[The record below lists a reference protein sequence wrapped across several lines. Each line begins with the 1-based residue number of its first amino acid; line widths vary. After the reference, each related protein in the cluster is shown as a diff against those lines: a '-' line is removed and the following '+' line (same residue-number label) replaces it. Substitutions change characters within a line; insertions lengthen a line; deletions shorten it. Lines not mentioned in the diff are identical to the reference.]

1 MNKMRPPVSLNS
13 LSTFEAAARHLS
25 FTRAARE
32 LEVLQPAVSRQV
44 IELERA
50 LGITLFERTKPLLT
64 LTADGN
70 LLYDSVAAGLGRINE
85 TLDFFVARGHK
96 KTVVVNATIGLA
108 SCYLMSRLADF
119 EASFPEFQIELVTR
133 DQNASFD
140 PRSCDLVFVFD
151 VARNLGVRR
160 FRLFDEKMICVC
172 AGDYPDFDS
181 ESLDSVLTQ
190 PLLALAT
197 AQHRDDWKR
206 YLAAADAGPVAPVF
220 AQQYLSFIVYLQ
232 AILDGRGL
240 GIGWSHLLDEH
251 LAAGRLRIAY
261 DFVAAGE
268 RGYHCYLTERARD
281 NPAADAFY
289 QWAESL
295 VPGSA

>member
-1 MNKMRPPVSLNS
+1 MRPTVSLNS

-44 IELERA
+44 IELEKA
-50 LGITLFERTKPLLT
+50 LGTPLFERTKPLLT

-70 LLYDSVAAGLGRINE
+70 LLYDAVAAGLGRINE
-85 TLDFFVARGHK
+85 TLDFFLARGHR
-96 KTVVVNATIGLA
+96 KTIVVNTTIGLA

-119 EASFPEFQIELVTR
+119 EARHPEFQVELVTR

-151 VARNLGVRR
+151 LSRNLGVRR
-160 FRLFDEKMICVC
+160 FRLFDEQMICVC
-172 AGDYPDFDS
+172 AGDYTDFDS
-181 ESLDSVLTQ
+181 GSIDALRRQ

-197 AQHRDDWKR
+197 AQHRDDWQK
-206 YLAAADAGPVAPVF
+206 YLLSAGADAAPLTF

-240 GIGWSHLLDEH
+240 GIGWRYLLDEH
-251 LAAGRLRIAY
+251 LAAGRLRIAHEH
-261 DFVAAGE
+261 VAPGE
-268 RGYHCYLTERARD
+268 RAYHCYLTERARD
-281 NPAADAFY
+281 NPAATAFY
-289 QWAESL
+289 DWAEAL
-295 VPGSA
+295 AVRGG

>member
-1 MNKMRPPVSLNS
+1 MRPPVSLNS
-13 LSTFEAAARHLS
+13 LASFEAAARHLS

-44 IELERA
+44 IELEKT

-70 LLYDSVAAGLGRINE
+70 MLYDAVASGLGRINE
-85 TLDFFVARGHK
+85 TLDFFLARGHK

-119 EASFPEFQIELVTR
+119 EARFPEFQIELVTR

-151 VARNLGVRR
+151 LSRNLGVKR
-160 FRLFDEKMICVC
+160 FRLFEEEMICVC
-172 AGDYPDFDS
+172 AGDYPDFDAG
-181 ESLDSVLTQ
+181 SLAGICAQ

-206 YLAAADAGPVAPVF
+206 FLASAGAGARPPQF

-232 AILDGRGL
+232 AILDGHGL
-240 GIGWSHLLDEH
+240 GIGWRYLLDEH
-251 LAAGRLRIAY
+251 LAAGRLRIAHAH
-261 DFVAAGE
+261 VAPGE
-268 RGYHCYLTERARD
+268 RAYHCYLTERARE
-281 NPAADAFY
+281 NPAAVAFY
-289 QWAESL
+289 RWAETL
-295 VPGSA
+295 ALENR

>member
-1 MNKMRPPVSLNS
+1 MKLPISLNS
-13 LSTFEAAARHLS
+13 LATFEAAARHLS
-25 FTRAARE
+25 FTRAALE
-32 LEVLQPAVSRQV
+32 LRVLQPAVSRQV
-44 IELERA
+44 IELEKA
-50 LGITLFERTKPLLT
+50 LGVSLFERTKPLLT
-64 LTADGN
+64 LTTDGN
-70 LLYDSVAAGLGRINE
+70 LLYDAVSSGLGRINE
-85 TLDFFVARGHK
+85 ALDYFLAQGQK
-96 KTVVVNATIGLA
+96 KTIVVNATIGLA

-119 EASFPEFQIELVTR
+119 EARHPEFQIELVTR

-140 PRSCDLVFVFD
+140 ARSCDLVFVFD
-151 VARNLGVRR
+151 VARNSGVRR
-160 FRLFDEKMICVC
+160 FKLFDEKMICVC
-172 AGDYPDFDS
+172 AGDYADFDGA
-181 ESLDSVLTQ
+181 SLDALLAQ
-190 PLLALAT
+190 PLLCLAT

-206 YLAAADAGPVAPVF
+206 YLAAADAGSVPPVF

-295 VPGSA
+295 VLESA